1 MPVATTFSTKAGFL
15 LMIACT
21 IFTSLGQL
29 LWKAG
34 SLRID
39 LSAPLTI
46 LNLPFLLGF
55 VSYGMGAVLMIAA
68 FKSGELSLL
77 YPLMASSYVW
87 VSMVASYFFPGDS
100 MNVLKWIGIFLILFS
115 VSILGWSSSRR
126 KAQE

>member
-1 MPVATTFSTKAGFL
+1 MATTFSPKAGFI

-21 IFTSLGQL
+21 LFTSLGQL

-39 LSAPLTI
+39 LSAPLTV

-55 VSYGMGAVLMIAA
+55 VSYGMGAVLMIIAL
-68 FKSGELSLL
+68 KTGELSML
-77 YPLMASSYVW
+77 YPLVASSYVW
-87 VSMVASYFFPGDS
+87 VSIVSPYFFPSDS
-100 MNVLKWIGIFLILFS
+100 MNVLKWIGVVLIIFS

>member
-1 MPVATTFSTKAGFL
+1 
-15 LMIACT
+15 MIACT
-21 IFTSLGQL
+21 LFTSLGQL

-39 LSAPLTI
+39 LSAPLTV

-55 VSYGMGAVLMIAA
+55 VSYGMGAVLMIIAL
-68 FKSGELSLL
+68 KTGELSML
-77 YPLMASSYVW
+77 YPLVASSYVW
-87 VSMVASYFFPGDS
+87 VSIVSPYFFPSDS
-100 MNVLKWIGIFLILFS
+100 MNVLKWIGVVLIIFS